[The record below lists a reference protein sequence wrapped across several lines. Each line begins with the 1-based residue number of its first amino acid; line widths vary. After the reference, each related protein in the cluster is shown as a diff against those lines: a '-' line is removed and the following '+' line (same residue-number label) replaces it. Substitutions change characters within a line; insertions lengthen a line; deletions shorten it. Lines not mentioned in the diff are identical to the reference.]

1 MPALALTLLALQ
13 SVPPPDGS
21 DRLSVRPPAC
31 PAGPS
36 ADGTIVVCG
45 RRTDQRLHPLPPPP
59 GTEHRDPAT
68 FRLPGGGTAHVH
80 AFQSEL
86 PGAVGQG
93 AAVTL
98 TVPFG
103 RKKRAEGD

>member
-1 MPALALTLLALQ
+1 MLVVALLVVQTDPAPA
-13 SVPPPDGS
+13 DGVE
-21 DRLSVRPPAC
+21 RLSVSVRAC

-45 RRTDQRLHPLPPPP
+45 RLTDQRLHPLPRLPDTKPF
-59 GTEHRDPAT
+59 DPAG
-68 FRLPGGGTAHVH
+68 FRLPGGGTGRIH
-80 AFQSEL
+80 AIQSEL

-93 AAVTL
+93 VAVTL

-103 RKKRAEGD
+103 RAKKKP